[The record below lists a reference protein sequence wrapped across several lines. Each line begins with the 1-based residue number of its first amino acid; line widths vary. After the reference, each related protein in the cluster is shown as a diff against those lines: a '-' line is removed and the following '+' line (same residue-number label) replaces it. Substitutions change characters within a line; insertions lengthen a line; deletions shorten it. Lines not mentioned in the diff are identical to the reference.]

1 VIDNNDDPLVSAVD
15 DNADRLRVMVD
26 LLRSMGLEAGAL
38 HPAAPVATSR
48 AADRRLI
55 WLRIAIASAP
65 SIAALLARLGAMRSR
80 YGSPWAHVLFLAS
93 IAGLAASF
101 RPEAMP
107 GVVSVWQAVF
117 TNRTHVIVGSS
128 ISVIVPLLLLYAGLD
143 YSISLEKPVLQ
154 PSLPPN

>member
-1 VIDNNDDPLVSAVD
+1 VIDNNDDPLVGAVD
-15 DNADRLRVMVD
+15 DDADRLKVMVD
-26 LLRSMGLEAGAL
+26 LLRSVGLEAGAL
-38 HPAAPVATSR
+38 PPAPLATSR

-55 WLRIAIASAP
+55 WLRIVIAVAP

-80 YGSPWAHVLFLAS
+80 YGSPWAQLLLLAS
-93 IAGLAASF
+93 IAGLAAGL

-107 GVVSVWQAVF
+107 GVVSIWQAVF

-154 PSLPPN
+154 QSLPPK